1 IHDGAERRLNLLMPR
16 HPEAIRRLTEIRDV
30 VATLVAGEVSRGWWE
45 DEVEKAVD
53 NALGEGKAVAR
64 PGASAE
70 GRFAPAG
77 TAPAGAPGQPQ
88 AAGRP
93 RPAEQGPRAQP
104 AAVTAAAQAAQ
115 AAAAAKS
122 APQRPPGQAPGA
134 AHRPGAPH
142 APAPGPAPP
151 APRPPA

>member
-30 VATLVAGEVSRGWWE
+30 VATLVAGEVSRGSLE
-45 DEVEKAVD
+45 DEVEKAVA
-53 NALGEGKAVAR
+53 NTLGEGKAVAR

-93 RPAEQGPRAQP
+93 RPPGPGPP
-104 AAVTAAAQAAQ
+104 A
-115 AAAAAKS
+115 
-122 APQRPPGQAPGA
+122 PPPAGT
-134 AHRPGAPH
+134 PGAPDARAGAG
-142 APAPGPAPP
+142 APKP
-151 APRPPA
+151 